1 MTNSIQR
8 SGSNKQWLENK
19 AVMGMFALL
28 KLLPYRHRN
37 WLMGATLG
45 SFLGNIIVDDDA
57 INVKAHLVNKNLLL
71 SDKASAI
78 SEPQLDI
85 NTKEIECT
93 HGCTISNIDKDDLYY
108 LNSKGIDNFE
118 ATEILKEAFL
128 K

>member
-1 MTNSIQR
+1 M
-8 SGSNKQWLENK
+8 
-19 AVMGMFALL
+19 
-28 KLLPYRHRN
+28 
-37 WLMGATLG
+37 
-45 SFLGNIIVDDDA
+45 
-57 INVKAHLVNKNLLL
+57 VNKNLLL
-71 SDKASAI
+71 SDKASAV